1 MAGNLVSRFLFAVA
15 YILLAGHDFVPH
27 RHIQAQLHEHQDH
40 ADHHEGHENHDQQ
53 DKQATDFDV
62 IGLFAHSHGAGQT
75 SNTYFSQA
83 QDQLL
88 NVESFWAGIVISADY
103 QFGALS
109 LIFQSNWPEYTC
121 AKAPPNE
128 FSFRQL
134 RAPPISS
141 FTC

>member
-1 MAGNLVSRFLFAVA
+1 MAGRLLGRILFAVA

-27 RHIQAQLHEHQDH
+27 RHIQAARHEHHEHDH
-40 ADHHEGHENHDQQ
+40 DHDGNQH
-53 DKQATDFDV
+53 DKQAIDFDV

-75 SNTYFSQA
+75 SNIYFNQG
-83 QDQLL
+83 QDQHL
-88 NVESFWAGIVISADY
+88 NVDSFSAAAVISTDY

-109 LIFQSNWPEYTC
+109 LISQSNWPEYTC
-121 AKAPPNE
+121 AKAPPNQ

>member
-1 MAGNLVSRFLFAVA
+1 MARKLLGRILFAVA
-15 YILLAGHDFVPH
+15 YILLAGHDFIPH
-27 RHIQAQLHEHQDH
+27 RHIQSRQSEHQEHTHEHG
-40 ADHHEGHENHDQQ
+40 GHEHHDKHDQQ
-53 DKQATDFDV
+53 GLDFDV

-75 SNTYFSQA
+75 SNIYFNQG
-83 QDQLL
+83 QDQHL
-88 NVESFWAGIVISADY
+88 NVESLSAAAVISTDY

-121 AKAPPNE
+121 AKAPPNP

-134 RAPPISS
+134 RAPPVSS

>member
-1 MAGNLVSRFLFAVA
+1 MAGRLLGRILFAVA

-27 RHIQAQLHEHQDH
+27 RHIQTAHHEHD
-40 ADHHEGHENHDQQ
+40 HDQHG
-53 DKQATDFDV
+53 KQAIDFDV

-75 SNTYFSQA
+75 SNIYFNQG
-83 QDQLL
+83 QDQHL
-88 NVESFWAGIVISADY
+88 NVEFLSAAAVISTDY
-103 QFGALS
+103 QFNALS
-109 LIFQSNWPEYTC
+109 LIFQSRWPEYTC
-121 AKAPPNE
+121 AKAPPNP

>member
-1 MAGNLVSRFLFAVA
+1 MAGRLLGRILFAVA

-27 RHIQAQLHEHQDH
+27 RHIQAVHHEHDH
-40 ADHHEGHENHDQQ
+40 DHDGHQH
-53 DKQATDFDV
+53 DKQAIDFDV

-75 SNTYFSQA
+75 SNVYFNQG
-83 QDQLL
+83 QDQHL
-88 NVESFWAGIVISADY
+88 NVESLSATVINADY

-109 LIFQSNWPEYTC
+109 LIFQSSWPEYTC
-121 AKAPPNE
+121 AKAPPNP
-128 FSFRQL
+128 FLFRQL

>member
-1 MAGNLVSRFLFAVA
+1 MAGKLLGRVLFAIA

-27 RHIQAQLHEHQDH
+27 RHIQAAHQEHTHDH
-40 ADHHEGHENHDQQ
+40 DGDH
-53 DKQATDFDV
+53 DKQAIDFDV
-62 IGLFAHSHGAGQT
+62 IGMFAHSHGAGQT
-75 SNTYFSQA
+75 SNIYFNQG
-83 QDQLL
+83 QDQHL
-88 NVESFWAGIVISADY
+88 NVDSFSAAALISTDY

-121 AKAPPNE
+121 AKAPPNP
-128 FSFRQL
+128 FLFRRL